1 MKTVAVKK
9 KRRGFTLVEILITV
23 AISTS
28 MIVALLSVYLT
39 CMRSWYRT
47 ALVINTTREV
57 NHCLEQMIYGVGT
70 GMGLRASYSVT
81 NLGSSTDWMLRS
93 SNINGLAWY
102 DFNQSQ
108 TTIVYSNATEWQVIG
123 TNIIGS
129 TVTTDGKSV
138 SIALTLFK
146 TDGRFSESNT
156 MSTFVKLRTAS
167 MR

>member
-1 MKTVAVKK
+1 MKTSAFRK
-9 KRRGFTLVEILITV
+9 KRNGFTLVEILITV

-39 CMRSWYRT
+39 CVRSWHRT
-47 ALVINTTREV
+47 TLVISATREV

-81 NLGSSTDWMLRS
+81 NLGSTTDWMLRS
-93 SNINGLAWY
+93 SNANGLAWY
-102 DFNQSQ
+102 DFNPGQ
-108 TTIVYSNATEWQVIG
+108 TTVVFSNTSGRQVIG

-129 TVTTDGKSV
+129 SVITDGKSV
-138 SIALTLFK
+138 AIALNVLK
-146 TDGRFSESNT
+146 VDGRFSGSNT
-156 MSTFVKLRTAS
+156 MSTFVKLRTAN

>member
-1 MKTVAVKK
+1 MKTGAFR
-9 KRRGFTLVEILITV
+9 KRRGGFTLVEILITV

-39 CMRSWYRT
+39 CVRSWYRT
-47 ALVINTTREV
+47 ALVISTTREI
-57 NHCLEQMIYGVGT
+57 NYCLERMVYGVGT

-81 NLGSSTDWMLRS
+81 NLGSATDWLLRS
-93 SNINGLAWY
+93 SNASGLAWY
-102 DFNQSQ
+102 DFNPGQ
-108 TTIVYSNATEWQVIG
+108 TTIVYSNAAGRQVIG

-129 TVTTDGKSV
+129 TVATDGNGV
-138 SIALTLFK
+138 SIALTVLK
-146 TDGRFSESNT
+146 TDGMLSGSNT